1 MAQDYNI
8 INAHDRDKLIQFN
21 KKEHK
26 YSVDGKEFISV
37 TTLIEDCFPKFDAD
51 YWAARKA
58 PQLGI
63 TPELLKAQWVAKA
76 QRACELGTA
85 MHDKIE
91 KFYMGITSQSDETFD
106 LFLQFTKEH
115 TLYPYRTEW
124 RIFYEEYGIA
134 GTLDFLECKDG
145 VFTIYDWKRSEKLVK
160 NGIVEIENPW
170 HKTALPPVSHL
181 ADTTY
186 YHYALQVSIYRYI
199 LEKKYNII
207 VSQNR
212 LAVFHPNNH
221 HYYLINLPYLK
232 REVEIILKHHT
243 CKTSRD

>member
-1 MAQDYNI
+1 MTQNYNL
-8 INAHDRDKLIQFN
+8 INAHNRDKLIQFN
-21 KKEHK
+21 EKEHK
-26 YSVDGKEFISV
+26 YSVNGKEFISV
-37 TTLIEDCFPKFDAD
+37 TTLIENYFPKFETD
-51 YWAARKA
+51 YWATRKA
-58 PQLGI
+58 PQLGT
-63 TPELLKAQWVAKA
+63 TPEQLKAQWAAKA

-91 KFYMGITSQSDETFD
+91 KYYMGIISQNDETFN

-134 GTLDFLECKDG
+134 GTLDFLEYKDG
-145 VFTIYDWKRSEKLVK
+145 VFTIYDWKRSEKLIK
-160 NGIVEIENPW
+160 NGVVEIENPW

-181 ADTTY
+181 ADSTY

-199 LEKKYNII
+199 LEMKYNII

-212 LAVFHPNNH
+212 LAVFHPNNY
-221 HYYLINLPYLK
+221 HYHLINLPYLK
-232 REVEIILKHHT
+232 REVEMILKHHI
-243 CKTSRD
+243 CKTLRD